1 MLRRTGKSAPWVLSD
16 IKTYDNVRK
25 LWKEGC
31 NVQLFNIDGPQELLR
46 IGLERDPT
54 QHPRP
59 YRRGTHLMWWV
70 RIYLR
75 ERIMADNLE
84 KILPCYA
91 RQKEAVVLIFLQKFH
106 WMNVKF
112 LLSKPTKEELWGYY
126 FGRFKNLDRRVLE
139 EKIRKE
145 NPVLYSYWTKISDF
159 A

>member
-91 RQKEAVVLIFLQKFH
+91 RQKEAIPLDECQISSFKADKRRIVGLLFREIQK
-106 WMNVKF
+106 
-112 LLSKPTKEELWGYY
+112 S
-126 FGRFKNLDRRVLE
+126 
-139 EKIRKE
+139 
-145 NPVLYSYWTKISDF
+145 
-159 A
+159 